1 MRKRIIPQ
9 PIHPIYRRPSK
20 RGGRGS
26 AREFT
31 VDERFVESNER
42 VPLIRMSGQWL
53 QRLGFRKGE
62 RIVVT
67 AERDRLV
74 LTVARAE

>member
-1 MRKRIIPQ
+1 MKRAAIRVQSID
-9 PIHPIYRRPSK
+9 RRPSK
-20 RGGRGS
+20 RGGHGS

-31 VDERFVESNER
+31 VVERLIESRDR

-53 QRLGFRKGE
+53 QRFGFEKGE

-67 AERDRLV
+67 AERNRLV
-74 LTVARAE
+74 LTIAE

>member
-1 MRKRIIPQ
+1 MKRAANRVPSIDRQ
-9 PIHPIYRRPSK
+9 PSK

-31 VDERFVESNER
+31 VVERLIDARER

-53 QRLGFRKGE
+53 QRLGFAKGE

-67 AERDRLV
+67 AERNRLV
-74 LTVARAE
+74 LTIAE

>member
-1 MRKRIIPQ
+1 MTAHLRSRN
-9 PIHPIYRRPSK
+9 RRPSK

-31 VDERFVESNER
+31 VVERLIESRER

-53 QRLGFRKGE
+53 QRLGFAKGE

-67 AERDRLV
+67 AERNRLV
-74 LTVARAE
+74 LTIAE

>member
-1 MRKRIIPQ
+1 MKKRIIPQ
-9 PIHPIYRRPSK
+9 PIHPINRRPSK

-31 VDERFVESNER
+31 VVERFVESNER
-42 VPLIRMSGQWL
+42 VPLIRMSGRWL

-67 AERDRLV
+67 VERDRLV

>member
-1 MRKRIIPQ
+1 MKKAATPQ
-9 PIHPIYRRPSK
+9 PINRQPSK

-31 VDERFVESNER
+31 VVERLIDARDR

-53 QRLGFRKGE
+53 QRLGFAKGE

-67 AERDRLV
+67 AERNRLV
-74 LTVARAE
+74 LTIAE

>member
-1 MRKRIIPQ
+1 MKKATTLPRINT
-9 PIHPIYRRPSK
+9 RPSK

-31 VDERFVESNER
+31 VVERLIDARDR

-53 QRLGFRKGE
+53 QRLGFAKGE

-67 AERDRLV
+67 AERNRLV
-74 LTVARAE
+74 LTIAE

>member
-1 MRKRIIPQ
+1 MPT

-20 RGGRGS
+20 RGGRGNP
-26 AREFT
+26 REFT
-31 VDERFVESNER
+31 VVERFIESKGR
-42 VPLIRMSGQWL
+42 VPLIRMSGRWL
-53 QRLGFRKGE
+53 QRLGFRKGQ

-67 AERDRLV
+67 VERDRLV

>member
-1 MRKRIIPQ
+1 MRRKREPE

-20 RGGRGS
+20 RGGRGN
-26 AREFT
+26 AREYT
-31 VDERFVESNER
+31 VVERFVESSER
-42 VPLIRMSGQWL
+42 VPLIRMSGHWL
-53 QRLGFRKGE
+53 QRLGFKKGE

>member
-1 MRKRIIPQ
+1 MRHGIKPAKPLQ
-9 PIHPIYRRPSK
+9 QRPSK

-31 VDERFVESNER
+31 VVERLIDARER

-53 QRLGFRKGE
+53 QRLGFAKGE

-74 LTVARAE
+74 LTIAE

>member
-1 MRKRIIPQ
+1 MKKRIIPQ

-20 RGGRGS
+20 RGGHGG

-31 VDERFVESNER
+31 VVERFVESNER
-42 VPLIRMSGQWL
+42 VPLIRMSGRWL
-53 QRLGFRKGE
+53 QRVGFRKGQ

-67 AERDRLV
+67 IERDRLV
-74 LTVARAE
+74 LTVAGAE

>member
-1 MRKRIIPQ
+1 MKKQMTPQ
-9 PIHPIYRRPSK
+9 PIQRQPSK
-20 RGGRGS
+20 RGGRGNP
-26 AREFT
+26 REFT
-31 VDERFVESNER
+31 VVERSVDLRAR
-42 VPLIRMSGQWL
+42 VPLIRMSGRWL
-53 QRLGFRKGE
+53 QRFGFAKGE